1 MRKTLNN
8 NNKSQILR
16 IVVLLYLFVFIIIPF
31 LIVQFLNSSFLY
43 DFYNNNY
50 IYFMIVTFILIYFY
64 CTGIYRYKIK
74 FEDSSFLVNSRNII
88 NLIGGKL
95 TQIELSNE
103 MLRGFVFTKR
113 KFFFTD
119 ILILKIISTS
129 GKKSAVRIPI
139 TLLRN
144 KNKEKITSILE
155 NIVSKNE

>member
-1 MRKTLNN
+1 
-8 NNKSQILR
+8 
-16 IVVLLYLFVFIIIPF
+16 
-31 LIVQFLNSSFLY
+31 
-43 DFYNNNY
+43 
-50 IYFMIVTFILIYFY
+50 MIVTFILLYFY
-64 CTGIYRYKIK
+64 FTGIYRYKIK
-74 FEDSSFLVNSRNII
+74 FDDSSFLVNSRNII

-119 ILILKIISTS
+119 ILILKIISIS

-139 TLLRN
+139 TFLRN

-155 NIVSKNE
+155 NIVSKNQ

>member
-50 IYFMIVTFILIYFY
+50 IYFMIVIFILIYFY

-119 ILILKIISTS
+119 ILILKIISIS

>member
-16 IVVLLYLFVFIIIPF
+16 IIVLLYLFIFIIIPF

>member
-16 IVVLLYLFVFIIIPF
+16 LILILYLLLFIIIPY
-31 LIVQFLNSSFLY
+31 LIVQFLNSSLLY
-43 DFYNNNY
+43 DFYSNNY
-50 IYFMIVTFILIYFY
+50 IYFMIVTFILLYFY
-64 CTGIYRYKIK
+64 FTGIYRYKIK
-74 FEDSSFLVNSRNII
+74 FDDSSFLVNSRNII

-119 ILILKIISTS
+119 ILILKIISIS

-139 TLLRN
+139 TFLRN

-155 NIVSKNE
+155 NIVSKNQ

>member
-1 MRKTLNN
+1 MRKNLNN

-16 IVVLLYLFVFIIIPF
+16 IIVLLYLFIFIIIPF
-31 LIVQFLNSSFLY
+31 LIVQLLNSSFLY

>member
-50 IYFMIVTFILIYFY
+50 IYFMIVTIILIYFY

-119 ILILKIISTS
+119 ILILKIISIS